1 MSNWQGSFVDSV
13 IIAARE
19 NPIAAALIGGGALW
33 FLIGNEK
40 LKSAASLATTTAFPS
55 SSDTAARRQR
65 SASSRYEA
73 TPAPPTAPEMDH
85 EGSLGLG
92 ETLHHVRT
100 AASDAASKAA
110 DQMKDRFGEGTNYAR
125 DIVGQLD
132 EILPGKETFTRAQ
145 SSLSDLLE
153 RQPLVLGAIG
163 LAVGAAVAGA
173 FRTSDLENEWVGE
186 YSDTVKE
193 DLSERAGD
201 LSKSVREAADTLKNE
216 IKDAGAET
224 FDRVKRA
231 GMDAAEAAGQKVKTP

>member
-1 MSNWQGSFVDSV
+1 MDHTGSF
-13 IIAARE
+13 
-19 NPIAAALIGGGALW
+19 
-33 FLIGNEK
+33 
-40 LKSAASLATTTAFPS
+40 
-55 SSDTAARRQR
+55 
-65 SASSRYEA
+65 
-73 TPAPPTAPEMDH
+73 
-85 EGSLGLG
+85 GLG
-92 ETLHHVRT
+92 ESLHHAST
-100 AASDAASKAA
+100 AACDAASKAA
-110 DQMKDRFGEGTNYAR
+110 GQMKDRFDEGTDYAR
-125 DIVGQLD
+125 DIFDQLG

>member
-1 MSNWQGSFVDSV
+1 MSSAQGSFIDSV
-13 IIAARE
+13 VTAARE
-19 NPIAAALIGGGALW
+19 NPVAAALIGGGAVWL
-33 FLIGNEK
+33 LIGSGK
-40 LKSAASLATTTAFPS
+40 LKSAASLATASAFTS
-55 SSDTAARRQR
+55 ADTGPRRQR
-65 SASSRYEA
+65 SARSIYEA

-85 EGSLGLG
+85 EGSFGLG
-92 ETLHHVRT
+92 ESLRHASS
-100 AASDAASKAA
+100 AASDAVSKATH
-110 DQMKDRFGEGTNYAR
+110 QMKDTFDEGAAYAR
-125 DIVGQLD
+125 DNFSQLG
-132 EILPGKETFTRAQ
+132 ETLPGKETFMRAQ

-186 YSDTVKE
+186 YSDSVKG
-193 DLSERAGD
+193 DLSERAGAV
-201 LSKSVREAADTLKNE
+201 SKSVGEAADTLKNE

>member
-1 MSNWQGSFVDSV
+1 MSNRQGSFVDSV

-85 EGSLGLG
+85 EGSFGLG
-92 ETLHHVRT
+92 ETLHDART
-100 AASDAASKAA
+100 AASDAVSKAA
-110 DQMKDRFGEGTNYAR
+110 DQMKDRFDEGTNYAR
-125 DIVGQLD
+125 DMIGQLD
-132 EILPGKETFTRAQ
+132 EILPGKESFTRAQ
-145 SSLSDLLE
+145 SSLTDLLE

-163 LAVGAAVAGA
+163 LLVGAAVAGA
-173 FRTSDLENEWVGE
+173 FGASDLENKWVGE
-186 YSDTVKE
+186 YSDSIKE
-193 DLSERAGD
+193 DVNERVGAV
-201 LSKSVREAADTLKNE
+201 SQSVREAADTLKDE
-216 IKDAGAET
+216 IKDAGTET
-224 FDRVKRA
+224 FDRVKQA
-231 GMDAAEAAGQKVKTP
+231 GMDAAEAAGRKVKAP

>member
-1 MSNWQGSFVDSV
+1 MSNRQGSFVDSV

-40 LKSAASLATTTAFPS
+40 LNSAASLATTTAFPS

-92 ETLHHVRT
+92 ETLHHART

-110 DQMKDRFGEGTNYAR
+110 DQMKDRFGGGDWR
-125 DIVGQLD
+125 GIIVGQLD

-186 YSDTVKE
+186 YSDSVKE

-201 LSKSVREAADTLKNE
+201 FVR
-216 IKDAGAET
+216 
-224 FDRVKRA
+224 RA
-231 GMDAAEAAGQKVKTP
+231 RAKLLTRL